1 VSNIWTNIRT
11 VTDYASP
18 AEQRQLLVKVDVL
31 EQLPLEEVEHLALRS
46 TAVRLGAGE
55 VVALDEDCRTLLLLV
70 SGRVRVH
77 EPSAGGPDLTISMV
91 EDATVIAQSGF
102 APRRSRA
109 LYLEA
114 LEPSIVHWLAWDDL
128 QHLVLR
134 KPEVGVKMI
143 RLLSERL
150 ATWEGRL
157 SDLIRKEV
165 PARLAALVLGLSEHQ
180 GIVTGNGS
188 RRIPT
193 RYTHRQLASMVG
205 SNREALT
212 RAFGR
217 LRKAGAVEVRDRH
230 IYVTDADILER
241 LAEAER

>member
-1 VSNIWTNIRT
+1 
-11 VTDYASP
+11 VTDYAPP
-18 AEQRQLLVKVDVL
+18 AEQQRLLAKVDVL
-31 EQLPLEEVEHLALRS
+31 EGLTPEEVEHLALRS
-46 TAVRLGAGE
+46 TAVRLGARE
-55 VVALDEDCRTLLLLV
+55 VVALDEDCRALLLLV

-77 EPSAGGPDLTISMV
+77 EPSAGGQDLTISMV
-91 EDATVIAQSGF
+91 EDATVIAQTGF

-128 QHLVLR
+128 QDLVR
-134 KPEVGVKMI
+134 RNPEVGVKMI

-150 ATWEGRL
+150 ATCEGRL
-157 SDLIRKEV
+157 SDLVRREV

-180 GIVTGNGS
+180 GVLTADGS
-188 RRIPT
+188 RWIPT

-212 RAFGR
+212 RAFAR
-217 LRKAGAVEVRDRH
+217 LRKAGAVELRDRH
-230 IYVTDADILER
+230 IYVTDAGALER